1 MTFLKY
7 FSEGVALRKE
17 KLGALRKKCNLLKNP
32 IDN

>member
-1 MTFLKY
+1 MTFLNY

-17 KLGALRKKCNLLKNP
+17 KLGALLKKCNLLKNP